1 MILFRGIGGGDM
13 EGPTKN
19 LGIRIPVKLLQKLQY
34 IAQEDSRST
43 SGMVRFLI
51 YNCVEEF
58 ERSHGTIDPP

>member
-43 SGMVRFLI
+43 SGMVRF
-51 YNCVEEF
+51 EEF